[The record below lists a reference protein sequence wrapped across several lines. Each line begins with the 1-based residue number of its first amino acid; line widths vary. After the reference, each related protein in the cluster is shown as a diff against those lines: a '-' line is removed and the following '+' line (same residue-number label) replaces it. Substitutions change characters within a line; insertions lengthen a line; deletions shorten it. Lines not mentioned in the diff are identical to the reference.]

1 MAKQCPRCWEKLE
14 PGTEVC
20 PHCGFELVRREK
32 PAEPSAEAAQEQPK
46 RRVVF
51 PTARK
56 KSDTGFTYK
65 LVFVLTLVW
74 AVIAVAGGVYNLAT
88 CPWLQGLGLVASGA
102 LSFVAFYLIRI
113 REHYFIASIIVLVS
127 GAATLQIVL
136 LVFSFFISFLVYS
149 NAKLFSSK

>member
-32 PAEPSAEAAQEQPK
+32 PAEPSGEAVQEKPK
-46 RRVVF
+46 KRVVF

-65 LVFVLTLVW
+65 LVFILTLVW
-74 AVIAVAGGVYNLAT
+74 AVLAIVGGVYNLAVSS
-88 CPWLQGLGLVASGA
+88 WMQALGLLVSGA
-102 LSFVAFYLIRI
+102 LSCFAFYLIRL
-113 REHYFIASIIVLVS
+113 REHYFIASIVVLVS
-127 GAATLQIVL
+127 GAATLQIIL
-136 LVFSFFISFLVYS
+136 LVFSFFVSFLVYA